1 MSDPATPAPDVGA
14 GEQPGAA
21 QTVPVNMY
29 ETGEA
34 LVVVAAL
41 PGVMPDDVEVQVE
54 AGRLRIF
61 ASMRSPAEKDY
72 LVHEWHYGPYER
84 VLELPEG
91 YGSDAEAS
99 FGNGQLAVRVR
110 RGDPPEA
117 RAIVVTPAS

>member
-1 MSDPATPAPDVGA
+1 MSDPAAPLPDDRA
-14 GEQPGAA
+14 GQQPGAT

-29 ETGEA
+29 ETRDA
-34 LVVVAAL
+34 VVVVAAL

-91 YGSDAEAS
+91 YGADAEAS

-110 RGDPPEA
+110 RGDPPEG
-117 RAIVVTPAS
+117 RAIVVTPAR